1 MKKGGSR
8 EWAHEEPTAVGG
20 ARIFSARLIL
30 AIVAAISLSGCAPG
44 PAAGLSPS
52 SEIAPGAT
60 EHQVLVATTRA
71 RDQEAGA
78 FFNGERSDTLN
89 YAAMTVSVPASH
101 VAGNIEWPATPPG
114 NPNNAFVVRSV
125 EYLGGDADFLREL
138 NAELARRKPGD
149 RKVLLFIHGY
159 NTPFSESLYRLT
171 QLDEDANAFA
181 VPVLFS
187 WASRGHLVDYIYD
200 SNSATIARDQLAHTL
215 QLLFASNA
223 EHIDILAHSMGNW
236 VTVEALRQ
244 LSIAGRL
251 SAHDKVDL
259 IFLAAP
265 DIDLDVFKSQLRQ
278 FKEPRKPF
286 YVIVSRD
293 DLALGFSS
301 FIAGNKP
308 RLGSDPN
315 TADLTALGATVIDM
329 TDVGSSDPANH
340 GKYAQLAKI
349 APQLTRV
356 LARGIDKNRT
366 AASAAP
372 TGGAVG
378 RGGSGSSSLE
388 VMNSQISIDR
398 PH

>member
-1 MKKGGSR
+1 MNKGWWWKG
-8 EWAHEEPTAVGG
+8 AVERPAAAG

-30 AIVAAISLSGCAPG
+30 AIVATISLSGCASA
-44 PAAGLSPS
+44 PATNLLSPS
-52 SEIAPGAT
+52 TEIAPGAT
-60 EHQVLVATTRA
+60 DHQVLIATTRA

-78 FFNGERSDTLN
+78 FFNGERSEKLN
-89 YAAMTVSVPASH
+89 YATVTVSVPASH
-101 VAGNIEWPATPPG
+101 IAGNIEWAATPPG
-114 NPNNAFVVRSV
+114 HPNNAFTVRNA
-125 EYLGGDADFLREL
+125 EYLEGDAEFLRQL
-138 NAELARRKPGD
+138 NGELARRKPGD

-159 NTPFSESLYRLT
+159 NTPFSESLYRVA
-171 QLDEDANAFA
+171 QLDADAKSFA

-200 SNSATIARDQLAHTL
+200 SNSATIARDELAHTL

-236 VTVEALRQ
+236 VTIEALRQ

-251 SAHDKVDL
+251 SPHDKVDL

-265 DIDLDVFKSQLRQ
+265 DVDLDVFKSELRQ
-278 FKEPRKPF
+278 FKQPRKPF
-286 YVIVSRD
+286 YVIVSRN

-315 TADLTALGATVIDM
+315 TQDLTALGATVIDM
-329 TDVGSSDPANH
+329 TDVSSSDPVNH
-340 GKYAQLAKI
+340 DKYAQLAKI

-366 AASAAP
+366 AASGAP
-372 TGGAVG
+372 TGGGVG
-378 RGGSGSSSLE
+378 RGGNGASSLGAMSSE
-388 VMNSQISIDR
+388 IAIDR
-398 PH
+398 PQ

>member
-1 MKKGGSR
+1 MKNGRAS
-8 EWAHEEPTAVGG
+8 EWAVARPAAAVGARLCAARFFLATAVT
-20 ARIFSARLIL
+20 
-30 AIVAAISLSGCAPG
+30 ISLSGCASN
-44 PAAGLSPS
+44 PAFDFLSPS
-52 SEIAPGAT
+52 ATSAPGAT

-114 NPNNAFVVRSV
+114 NPNNAFVVRSA

-138 NAELARRKPGD
+138 NAELAKRKPGD

-200 SNSATIARDQLAHTL
+200 SNSATIARDQLAHT
-215 QLLFASNA
+215 LFASNA

-315 TADLTALGATVIDM
+315 TAELTALGATVIDM

-340 GKYAQLAKI
+340 SKYAQLAKI
-349 APQLTRV
+349 APQLTNV
-356 LARGIDKNRT
+356 LARGIDRNET
-366 AASAAP
+366 AASGAP
-372 TGGAVG
+372 AGGAVG
-378 RGGSGSSSLE
+378 RGGRASSSLGALGSE
-388 VMNSQISIDR
+388 ISIDR
-398 PH
+398 PR

>member
-1 MKKGGSR
+1 MKKS
-8 EWAHEEPTAVGG
+8 WSLEEAIEGPPATAS
-20 ARIFSARLIL
+20 ARIFAARLIM
-30 AIVAAISLSGCAPG
+30 AIVVSVSLSGCSSNPV
-44 PAAGLSPS
+44 AGFPSPS
-52 SEIAPGAT
+52 SEPAPGAI
-60 EHQVLVATTRA
+60 EHQLLVATTRE

-78 FFNGERSDTLN
+78 FFSGERSDTLN
-89 YAAMTVSVPASH
+89 YAAFMVSVPPSH
-101 VAGNIEWPATPPG
+101 IAGNIERPATPPG
-114 NPNNAFVVRSV
+114 NPNNAFTLRRG
-125 EYLGGDADFLREL
+125 EYLAGDANFLRQL
-138 NAELARRKPGD
+138 NSELAKRKPGN

-159 NTPFSESLYRLT
+159 DTPFSESLYRLT
-171 QLDEDANAFA
+171 QLDADSNSFA

-200 SNSATIARDQLAHTL
+200 NNSATIARDQLVHTL

-286 YVIVSRD
+286 YVIVSRN

-301 FIAGNKP
+301 LIAGNKA

-315 TADLTALGATVIDM
+315 TEELTSLGATVIDM
-329 TDVGSSDPANH
+329 TDVGSSDPVNH
-340 GKYAQLAKI
+340 DKYAQLAKI
-349 APQLTRV
+349 APQLTSV
-356 LARGIDKNRT
+356 LARGVDRNEI
-366 AASAAP
+366 AGS
-372 TGGAVG
+372 GAVTGAGG
-378 RGGSGSSSLE
+378 RGASGSASLATLG
-388 VMNSQISIDR
+388 SQISIDR
-398 PH
+398 PR